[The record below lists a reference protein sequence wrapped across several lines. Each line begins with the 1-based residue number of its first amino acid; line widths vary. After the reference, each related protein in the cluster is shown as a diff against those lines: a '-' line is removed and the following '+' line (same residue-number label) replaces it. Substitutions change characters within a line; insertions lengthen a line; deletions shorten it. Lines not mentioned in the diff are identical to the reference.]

1 VALEGQF
8 VNKQDDRFYR
18 EFGMILGFIF
28 VFFLIALFAA
38 RGIGAAALEQQQL
51 APRDVAERIAP
62 IGEVSFGGAG
72 EMATMPE
79 ASVEVATATPQS
91 GEEVYQTACVAC
103 HSTGA
108 AGAPKV
114 GDAAAWQPR
123 ADQGMD
129 MLLNSS
135 INGKGLMQ
143 PRAGFPNLSD
153 DDLANAIK
161 YMLDT
166 TGVTAN

>member
-1 VALEGQF
+1 VALKGWF
-8 VNKQDDRFYR
+8 VSKQDDQFYR
-18 EFGMILGFIF
+18 EFAVIVGFIF
-28 VFFLIALFAA
+28 VFFFIALFTA
-38 RGIGAAALEQQQL
+38 RGIGAAAMQQSQL

-62 IGEVSFGGAG
+62 VGKVSFGGAG
-72 EMATMPE
+72 EMAEMPE
-79 ASVEVATATPQS
+79 PVEVAAAAPQT
-91 GEEVYQTACVAC
+91 GEEVYQATCVAC

-114 GDAAAWQPR
+114 GDVASWQLR
-123 ADQGMD
+123 ADQGMNV
-129 MLLNSS
+129 LLDSS

-143 PRAGFPNLSD
+143 PRAGIPSLSD

>member
-1 VALEGQF
+1 MS
-8 VNKQDDRFYR
+8 KQDDQFYR
-18 EFGMILGFIF
+18 EFSIVLGCIL

-38 RGIGAAALEQQQL
+38 RAIGAAALEQSRL
-51 APRDVAERIAP
+51 APGEVAERIMP
-62 IGEVSFGGAG
+62 VGEVSFGEAG
-72 EMATMPE
+72 QMAE
-79 ASVEVATATPQS
+79 VVEPVVVAAAAPMT
-91 GEEVYQTACVAC
+91 GEEVYQATCVAC

-108 AGAPKV
+108 AGAPRL

-123 ADQGMD
+123 ADLGFD
-129 MLLNSS
+129 ALLDSS

-153 DDLANAIK
+153 EELSNAVK
-161 YMLDT
+161 YMLDE